1 MPFLIRKYQTIILM
15 AREVTTTGSKKLKTL
30 QKEFNDHFPYL
41 RLNLH
46 SSKDA
51 TKAKKGERISSLDI
65 EKTLS
70 EVREKQGSGKISFTG
85 RKNIGTIEKEFDEI
99 FGLYAQV
106 CYTSSDDKRYYTTGS
121 DDKKSLSQLNREKEA
136 SGCKKGIW
144 K

>member
-1 MPFLIRKYQTIILM
+1 M

-30 QKEFNDHFPYL
+30 KKEFNNHFPYL

-51 TKAKKGERISSLDI
+51 IKAKKGETIHNLDI

-70 EVREKQGSGKISFTG
+70 EVREKLGSGKISFTG
-85 RKNIGTIEKEFDEI
+85 RKNVGTIETEFDEI
-99 FGLYAQV
+99 FGLYAQI
-106 CYTSSDDKRYYTTGS
+106 CYTSKDEKRYYTTGS

-136 SGCKKGIW
+136 AGCKKDVW
-144 K
+144 H